1 MVPIKIKKILNNNAV
16 IVLDE
21 GKEKV
26 VVGSGIAFNRK
37 RNDLVLPQKIEK
49 IFVMKENDKLAQ
61 LLSRIPEEH
70 FTISEEIITYAEK
83 ALHTKLS
90 EHIHVVLTDHISF
103 AIERTRDG
111 IHIQNKLL
119 HEIKLLYA
127 KEFEIGIWAI
137 QHIQEVCKITMPQD
151 EAAFIALHLHT
162 MKPQGGNLRLTLLQ
176 TTMVRDMVQSISKRM
191 DIPIEEDDIS
201 YQRLITHLRQ
211 TLERLDQYEIH
222 TLDEEMSE
230 MIRKKYPHS
239 YKFATAMAKDLL
251 QLHGVKLPEQELGYI
266 TVHIERLRKAE
277 KKFQNKKGV

>member
-1 MVPIKIKKILNNNAV
+1 MVPIKIKKVLNNNAV

-49 IFVMKENDKLAQ
+49 IFVMSENDKLAQ

-83 ALHTKLS
+83 TLNTKLS

-111 IHIQNKLL
+111 IYIQNKLL

-137 QHIQEVCKITMPQD
+137 QHIQEVLNVQMPQD

-162 MKPQGGNLRLTLLQ
+162 MKPQGGDLRQTVRQ
-176 TTMVRDMVQSISKRM
+176 TTIVRDMVQSISNRM
-191 DIPIEEDDIS
+191 DITILEDDLS
-201 YQRLITHLRQ
+201 YQRLITHLRH
-211 TLERLDQYEIH
+211 TLDRLEQYEIH
-222 TLDEEMSE
+222 TLDEEMSV
-230 MIRKKYPHS
+230 MICKKYPDS
-239 YKFATAMAKDLL
+239 YHFATAMAEDLL
-251 QLHGVKLPEQELGYI
+251 LLHGIELPEQELGYI
-266 TVHIERLRKAE
+266 TLHIERLRKVR
-277 KKFQNKKGV
+277 KNV